1 MTNQAQQPTHV
12 PRNMLE
18 LNAREMAIAQLA
30 AEIAVKKMTDDFYQQ
45 VGRTVVQ
52 KFLIVVGAL
61 SLAALAYAK
70 GKGWV

>member
-1 MTNQAQQPTHV
+1 METDAMPSSKI
-12 PRNMLE
+12 E
-18 LNAREMAIAQLA
+18 LNVREMAIAQLA
-30 AEIAVKKMTDDFYQQ
+30 AEIAVKKMTEDFYSQ

-61 SLAALAYAK
+61 AFALWAYAK

>member
-1 MTNQAQQPTHV
+1 METDAMPSNKI
-12 PRNMLE
+12 E

-30 AEIAVKKMTDDFYQQ
+30 AEIAVKKMTEDFYSQ

-61 SLAALAYAK
+61 AFALWAYAK